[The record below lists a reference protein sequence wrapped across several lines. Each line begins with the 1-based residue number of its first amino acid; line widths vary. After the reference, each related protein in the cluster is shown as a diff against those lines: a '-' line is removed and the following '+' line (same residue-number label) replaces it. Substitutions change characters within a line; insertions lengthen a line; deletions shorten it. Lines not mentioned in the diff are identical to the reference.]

1 MQIANK
7 QHILLSIIAL
17 STTLFLA
24 PLSTSAQV
32 VTIPDANLRAV
43 INEALDKPENARITR
58 EGMQTLTILHADN
71 RGITDLTGLE
81 TATNLRDLT
90 LRDNLISDLTP
101 LASRTRLQQLT
112 LSNNVIVD
120 LSPLASLINLRKIE
134 IGGNFISDLSP
145 LASLINLREI
155 GIGGNPISDLSPLA
169 GLIRL
174 EEIWM
179 SEIPLA
185 DLTPLSGLINLRAFS
200 GWDTPIVNL
209 EAIAELPKLYDI
221 NVCNAGISDISPLAK
236 AKGLTGLYLA
246 ESQIT
251 DLSPIAG
258 LTNLKFISFRGN
270 QISDISPLKNLTN
283 LTWVDLSENEISD
296 VSPLAENQ
304 GLTWIDLSNNLIT
317 DPTPLTNLD
326 NLNWIGLT
334 RNTISDETVFDKFTD
349 RTAITHSNFV
359 NTRFPEAGPKI
370 EGPWLWVIVPGT
382 LLHKNTDLIA
392 KATGGAATEIKIAT
406 FGATEG
412 KTVGDSEWEAHTLA
426 PTGGDN
432 LNEMTDA
439 LGWGF
444 GSEIYGHVVYGSV
457 TLNSPQKQETTML
470 VGSDDAVKVWLNG
483 ERVHYNPVTRG
494 AGDFQDAFPVTLK
507 AGVNVLL
514 VAVDNHGH
522 GTFSGFFGFAND
534 ANYTVNP
541 INKKFV
547 ITVPKWDVN
556 RDGEVNIL
564 DLILVAQDIGK
575 TSGTNLRT
583 DVNDDGT
590 RNIQDLILVAS
601 HLGELSGAA
610 AAPLLNQILTQ
621 NRISPTVLQA
631 WIAQAQ
637 VENDGSY
644 AFQKG
649 IANLQKLL
657 TALAPEETALLPN
670 YPNPF
675 NPETWI
681 PYQLA
686 EPAEVTLRIY
696 AINGELVRT
705 LALGHQPAGLY
716 QTRTRAAYWDGKNA
730 LGEPVASGVYFYTLS
745 TESTRDSVTAG
756 DFNATRKM
764 LIMK

>member
-7 QHILLSIIAL
+7 QHIFLSIIAL
-17 STTLFLA
+17 STTLFLM

-32 VTIPDANLRAV
+32 VNIPDANLRAA
-43 INEALDKPENARITR
+43 INEALDKPENARITQ
-58 EGMQTLTILHADN
+58 EEMQTLTTLGARN

-81 TATNLRDLT
+81 TATNLLS
-90 LRDNLISDLTP
+90 LELSDNLIPDLTP
-101 LASRTRLQQLT
+101 LASLTRLKYLF
-112 LSNNVIVD
+112 LYDNVIVD
-120 LSPLASLINLRKIE
+120 PSPLASLINLIE
-134 IGGNFISDLSP
+134 LGIGGNFISDLSP
-145 LASLINLREI
+145 LASLINLRRI
-155 GIGGNPISDLSPLA
+155 GIGGNPLSDLSPLA
-169 GLIRL
+169 GLINL
-174 EEIWM
+174 ESIWM
-179 SEIPLA
+179 SDLPLA
-185 DLTPLSGLINLRAFS
+185 DLAPLSGLINLRAFS
-200 GWDTPIVNL
+200 GWDTPVVNL
-209 EAIAELPKLYDI
+209 EGIAELPKLHYI
-221 NVCNAGISDISPLAK
+221 NLCNAGISDISPLAK
-236 AKGLTGLYLA
+236 AKGLTELYLA

-258 LTNLKFISFRGN
+258 LTNLQFINFEGN
-270 QISDISPLKNLTN
+270 HISDISPLKNLTN

-296 VSPLAENQ
+296 VSPLADNQ
-304 GLTWIDLSNNLIT
+304 GLTWIDLSNNFIT

-326 NLNWIGLT
+326 NLNWLGLM
-334 RNTISDETVFDKFTD
+334 RNTILDETVFDKFTG

-370 EGPWLWVIVPGT
+370 EGPWLWVILPGT
-382 LLHKNTDLIA
+382 LLHKNTDHIA
-392 KATGGAATEIKIAT
+392 QATGGAATETKIAT

-432 LNEMTDA
+432 LNQMTDA

-444 GSEIYGHVVYGSV
+444 GSEIYGHVVYGVV

-483 ERVHYNPVTRG
+483 ELVHYNPVTRG

-514 VAVDNHGH
+514 VAVDNHGQ

-534 ANYTVNP
+534 TDYTVNP
-541 INKKFV
+541 TNKKLV

-583 DVNDDGT
+583 DVNGDGT
-590 RNIQDLILVAS
+590 RTIQDLVLVAS

-610 AAPLLNQILTQ
+610 APPLLSQVLTQ
-621 NRISPTVLQA
+621 NRISPTLLQA

-637 VENDGSY
+637 AENDGTY

-649 IANLQKLL
+649 IANLQTLL
-657 TALAPEETALLPN
+657 TALSPEETALLPN

-705 LALGHQPAGLY
+705 LALGHQSAGIY
-716 QTRTRAAYWDGKNA
+716 QTRNRAAYWDGKNDI
-730 LGEPVASGVYFYTLS
+730 GEPVASGVYLYTL
-745 TESTRDSVTAG
+745 TAG
-756 DFNATRKM
+756 EFNATRKM
-764 LIMK
+764 LIIK

>member
-7 QHILLSIIAL
+7 QHIFLSIIAL
-17 STTLFLA
+17 STALFLA

-32 VTIPDANLRAV
+32 VSIPDANLRAA
-43 INEALDKPENARITR
+43 INEMLGKPENARITHA
-58 EGMQTLTILHADN
+58 EMLTLTELFADN

-81 TATNLRDLT
+81 TATNLQDLA
-90 LRDNLISDLTP
+90 LRNNLISDLTP
-101 LASRTRLQQLT
+101 LASLTRLQQLV
-112 LSNNVIVD
+112 LKSNV
-120 LSPLASLINLRKIE
+120 
-134 IGGNFISDLSP
+134 ISDLSP
-145 LASLINLREI
+145 LASLSALREI
-155 GIGGNPISDLSPLA
+155 TISGNFISDLSPLA

-174 EEIWM
+174 EEIGM
-179 SEIPLA
+179 SENPVA
-185 DLTPLSGLINLRAFS
+185 DLAPLSGLINLRAFS
-200 GWDTPIVNL
+200 GWDTPVVNL
-209 EAIAELPKLYDI
+209 EGIAELPKLRDI
-221 NVCNAGISDISPLAK
+221 NVCNAGISDLSPLAK

-246 ESQIT
+246 ASQIT

-258 LTNLKFISFRGN
+258 LTKLKFISFQAN

-283 LTWVDLSENEISD
+283 LTWVDLSENDISD

-304 GLTWIDLSNNLIT
+304 GLTWIDLSDNFIT
-317 DPTPLTNLD
+317 DPSPLTNLD

-334 RNTISDETVFDKFTD
+334 GNTILDETVFDRFAG

-359 NTRFPEAGPKI
+359 NTIFPEAGPKI

-382 LLHKNTDLIA
+382 LLHKDTDLIA

-412 KTVGDSEWEAHTLA
+412 KAVGDSEWEAHTLA

-432 LNEMTDA
+432 INEMTDA

-444 GSEIYGHVVYGSV
+444 GREIYDHVVYGSV
-457 TLNSPQKQETTML
+457 TLNSPQRQETTML
-470 VGSDDAVKVWLNG
+470 VGSNDSVKVWLNG
-483 ERVHYNPVTRG
+483 EMVHYNPVKRG

-507 AGVNVLL
+507 TGVNVLL

-522 GTFSGFFGFAND
+522 GAFSGFFGFAKD
-534 ANYTVNP
+534 TNYTVNP

-575 TSGTNLRT
+575 TSGTHLRT
-583 DVNDDGT
+583 DINGDGT
-590 RNIQDLILVAS
+590 RNIQDIVLVAS
-601 HLGELSGAA
+601 HLGELSGPA
-610 AAPLLNQILTQ
+610 AAPLLSQILTQ
-621 NRISPTVLQA
+621 NRVSPTVLQA

-637 VENDGSY
+637 TENDGSY
-644 AFQKG
+644 VFQKG
-649 IANLQKLL
+649 IANLQRLL
-657 TALAPEETALLPN
+657 TALAPEETELLPN

-686 EPAEVTLRIY
+686 GPAEVTLCIY

-705 LALGHQPAGLY
+705 LALGHQAAGIY

-730 LGEPVASGVYFYTLS
+730 FGEPVASGIYFYTL
-745 TESTRDSVTAG
+745 TAG

>member
-7 QHILLSIIAL
+7 QHIFVLNIIAL
-17 STTLFLA
+17 STTLFLG
-24 PLSTSAQV
+24 PLSTSAQT
-32 VTIPDANLRAV
+32 VTIPDENLRAA
-43 INEALDKPENARITR
+43 INETLGKPENAHITR
-58 EGMQTLTILHADN
+58 EEMQTLTELHAEN

-81 TATNLRDLT
+81 TATNLLSLG
-90 LRDNLISDLTP
+90 LRNNLISDLTP
-101 LASRTRLQQLT
+101 LASLARLQQLD
-112 LSNNVIVD
+112 LNGNVI
-120 LSPLASLINLRKIE
+120 
-134 IGGNFISDLSP
+134 FDLSP

-155 GIGGNPISDLSPLA
+155 WISANFISDLSPLA

-174 EEIWM
+174 EEIGM
-179 SEIPLA
+179 SENPVA
-185 DLTPLSGLINLRAFS
+185 DLAPLSGLINLRAFS
-200 GWDTPIVNL
+200 GWDTPVVNL
-209 EAIAELPKLYDI
+209 EGIAELPKLQDI
-221 NVCNAGISDISPLAK
+221 NVCNAGISDLSPLAK

-246 ESQIT
+246 ASQIT

-258 LTNLKFISFRGN
+258 LTNLKFLSFQAN

-283 LTWVDLSENEISD
+283 LTWVDLSENDISD

-304 GLTWIDLSNNLIT
+304 GLTWIDLSDNFIT
-317 DPTPLTNLD
+317 DPSPLTNLD
-326 NLNWIGLT
+326 NLNWLGLT
-334 RNTISDETVFDKFTD
+334 GNAILDGTVFDRFAG

-359 NTRFPEAGPKI
+359 NTIFPEAGSKI

-382 LLHKNTDLIA
+382 LLHKDTDLIA
-392 KATGGAATEIKIAT
+392 KATGGAATEIKIST

-412 KTVGDSEWEAHTLA
+412 KAVGDSKWEAHTLA

-432 LNEMTDA
+432 INEMTDA

-444 GSEIYGHVVYGSV
+444 GREIYDHVVYGSV
-457 TLNSPQKQETTML
+457 TLNSPQRQETTML
-470 VGSDDAVKVWLNG
+470 VGSNDAVKVWLNG
-483 ERVHYNPVTRG
+483 EMVHYNPITRG
-494 AGDFQDAFPVTLK
+494 AGDFQDAFPLTLK
-507 AGVNVLL
+507 IGVNVLL

-522 GTFSGFFGFAND
+522 GAFSGFFGFAKD
-534 ANYTVNP
+534 TNYTVNP

-583 DVNDDGT
+583 DVNGDGT
-590 RNIQDLILVAS
+590 RDIQDLVLVAS
-601 HLGELSGAA
+601 HLGELSGS
-610 AAPLLNQILTQ
+610 AAPPLLSQILTQ
-621 NRISPTVLQA
+621 NRISPTVLQV

-649 IANLQKLL
+649 IANLQELL

-681 PYQLA
+681 PYQLV
-686 EPAEVTLRIY
+686 EPADVTLTIH
-696 AINGELVRT
+696 AVNGVLVRR
-705 LALGHQPAGLY
+705 LALGYQAAGIY
-716 QTRTRAAYWDGKNA
+716 QTRNRAAYWDGKNA
-730 LGEPVASGVYFYTLS
+730 LGEPVASGVYFYTL
-745 TESTRDSVTAG
+745 TAG

>member
-1 MQIANK
+1 MQIGNK
-7 QHILLSIIAL
+7 QHISLSIIAL
-17 STTLFLA
+17 STVLFLA
-24 PLSTSAQV
+24 PLSTPAQ
-32 VTIPDANLRAV
+32 TLNIPDENLRAA
-43 INEALDKPENARITR
+43 INEALDKPENAHITR
-58 EGMQTLTILHADN
+58 EEMQTLTALGADN

-81 TATNLRDLT
+81 TATNLLSLG
-90 LRDNLISDLTP
+90 LRNNLISDLTP
-101 LASRTRLQQLT
+101 LASLTRLQQLN
-112 LSNNVIVD
+112 LNSNVIVD
-120 LSPLASLINLRKIE
+120 LSPLASLINLREMWISV
-134 IGGNFISDLSP
+134 NF
-145 LASLINLREI
+145 
-155 GIGGNPISDLSPLA
+155 ISDLSPLA
-169 GLIRL
+169 GLIKL
-174 EEIWM
+174 EEIGM
-179 SEIPLA
+179 SENPLA
-185 DLTPLSGLINLRAFS
+185 DLAPLSGLINLRAIS
-200 GWDTPIVNL
+200 GWDTPVVNL
-209 EAIAELPKLYDI
+209 EGIAELPKLRDI
-221 NVCNAGISDISPLAK
+221 NMCNAGISDISPLAK

-246 ESQIT
+246 ASQIT

-258 LTNLKFISFRGN
+258 LTNLKFISFEEN
-270 QISDISPLKNLTN
+270 HISDISPLKNLTN
-283 LTWVDLSENEISD
+283 LTWVDLSENDISD

-304 GLTWIDLSNNLIT
+304 GLTWIDLSDNLIT

-326 NLNWIGLT
+326 NLNWLGLT
-334 RNTISDETVFDKFTD
+334 GNTILDETVFDKFTG

-382 LLHKNTDLIA
+382 LLHKDTDHIA
-392 KATGGAATEIKIAT
+392 EATDGAATEIKIST

-412 KTVGDSEWEAHTLA
+412 KAVGDSEWEAHTLA

-432 LNEMTDA
+432 LNQMTDA

-444 GSEIYGHVVYGSV
+444 GSEIYNHVVYGAV

-514 VAVDNHGH
+514 VAVDNHGQE
-522 GTFSGFFGFAND
+522 TFSGFFGFAKD
-534 ANYTVNP
+534 TNYTLNP
-541 INKKFV
+541 INKKFA

-575 TSGTNLRT
+575 TSGTNPRT
-583 DVNDDGT
+583 DVNDDRT
-590 RNIQDLILVAS
+590 HNIQDLVLVAS
-601 HLGELSGAA
+601 HLGELSGP
-610 AAPLLNQILTQ
+610 AAPLLSQILTQ

-637 VENDGSY
+637 AENDGSY

-657 TALAPEETALLPN
+657 TTLAPEETALLPN

-696 AINGELVRT
+696 AINGKLVRT
-705 LALGHQPAGLY
+705 LALGHQPAGIY

>member
-7 QHILLSIIAL
+7 QHIFLSIIAL
-17 STTLFLA
+17 STALFLA
-24 PLSTSAQV
+24 PLTASAQV
-32 VTIPDANLRAV
+32 VSIPDANLRAA
-43 INEALDKPENARITR
+43 INEALGKPENARITH
-58 EGMQTLTILHADN
+58 EEMLTLTELFADN

-81 TATNLRDLT
+81 TATNLRDLA

-101 LASRTRLQQLT
+101 LESLTRLRQLA
-112 LSNNVIVD
+112 LSNNVIFD
-120 LSPLASLINLRKIE
+120 LSPLASL
-134 IGGNFISDLSP
+134 SD
-145 LASLINLREI
+145 LREI
-155 GIGGNPISDLSPLA
+155 GISGNLVSDLSPLA

-174 EEIWM
+174 EVIGM
-179 SEIPLA
+179 SDNPLA
-185 DLTPLSGLINLRAFS
+185 DLTPLSGLISLRVFS
-200 GWDTPIVNL
+200 GWGTPVVNL
-209 EAIAELPKLYDI
+209 EGIAELPKLREI
-221 NVCNAGISDISPLAK
+221 NVCGAEISDLSPLAE
-236 AKGLTGLYLA
+236 AKGLTELYIVG
-246 ESQIT
+246 SQVT

-258 LTNLKFISFRGN
+258 LTSLKRISFHSN
-270 QISDISPLKNLTN
+270 EISDISPLENLTN
-283 LTWVDLSENEISD
+283 LTWADLSENAISD
-296 VSPLAENQ
+296 VAPLAEIQ
-304 GLTWIDLSNNLIT
+304 ALTWIDLSDNHIT
-317 DPTPLTNLD
+317 DPSPLANLD

-334 RNTISDETVFDKFTD
+334 GNTILDETVFDRFAG

-359 NTRFPEAGPKI
+359 NTTFPEAGPKI

-382 LLHKNTDLIA
+382 LINKDTDLIA
-392 KATGGAATEIKIAT
+392 KATGGAATEIKIST

-412 KTVGDSEWEAHTLA
+412 KAVGDSEWEAHTLA

-432 LNEMTDA
+432 INEMTDA

-444 GSEIYGHVVYGSV
+444 GSDIYDHVVYGSV

-470 VGSDDAVKVWLNG
+470 VGSNDSVKVWLNG
-483 ERVHYNPVTRG
+483 EMVHYNPVKRD
-494 AGDFQDAFPVTLK
+494 AGDFQDAFPITLK
-507 AGVNVLL
+507 TGVNVLL
-514 VAVDNHGH
+514 VAVDNWGH
-522 GTFSGFFGFAND
+522 GAFSGFFGFANGT
-534 ANYTVNP
+534 NYTVNP
-541 INKKFV
+541 INRKFV

-564 DLILVAQDIGK
+564 DLILVGQDIGK
-575 TSGTNLRT
+575 TRGTNLRT
-583 DVNDDGT
+583 DVNGDGT
-590 RNIQDLILVAS
+590 RNIQDLVLVAS
-601 HLGELSGAA
+601 HLGELSGPA
-610 AAPLLNQILTQ
+610 AAPLLSQVLTQ
-621 NRISPTVLQA
+621 NRISPTVLQT

-637 VENDGSY
+637 IENNGSY

-686 EPAEVTLRIY
+686 EPVEVTLRIY
-696 AINGELVRT
+696 TINGELVRT
-705 LALGHQPAGLY
+705 LALGHQPAGIY

-730 LGEPVASGVYFYTLS
+730 FGEPVASGVYFYTL
-745 TESTRDSVTAG
+745 TAG

>member
-1 MQIANK
+1 MQIAKK
-7 QHILLSIIAL
+7 QHIFLSIITFCA
-17 STTLFLA
+17 SLFLA
-24 PLSTSAQV
+24 LLSTSAQT
-32 VTIPDANLRAV
+32 VTIPDENLRAA
-43 INEALDKPENARITR
+43 INEALDKPGNARITR
-58 EGMQTLTILHADN
+58 EEMQTLTALHADN
-71 RGITDLTGLE
+71 RGITDLTGLK
-81 TATNLRDLT
+81 TATNLRGLA

-101 LASRTRLQQLT
+101 LASLTRLQQLA
-112 LSNNVIVD
+112 LGGNVISD
-120 LSPLASLINLRKIE
+120 LTPLASL
-134 IGGNFISDLSP
+134 S
-145 LASLINLREI
+145 ALREI
-155 GIGGNPISDLSPLA
+155 GISGNFISDLSPLA

-174 EEIWM
+174 EELWI
-179 SEIPLA
+179 SEIPVA
-185 DLTPLSGLINLRAFS
+185 DLAPLSGLINLRAIA
-200 GWDTPIVNL
+200 GWDTPVVNL
-209 EAIAELPKLYDI
+209 EGIAELPKLQDI
-221 NVCNAGISDISPLAK
+221 NICNAGISDISPLAK
-236 AKGLTGLYLA
+236 AKGLTGLYIA
-246 ESQIT
+246 DSQVT

-258 LTNLKFISFRGN
+258 LTNLKFISFRN
-270 QISDISPLKNLTN
+270 NVISDISPLKNLTN
-283 LTWVDLSENEISD
+283 LTWLNLSGNEISD

-304 GLTWIDLSNNLIT
+304 GLTWIDLSNNFIT

-326 NLNWIGLT
+326 NLNWIGL
-334 RNTISDETVFDKFTD
+334 NGNIIPDETVFDKFTD
-349 RTAITHSNFV
+349 RTAVTHSNFV
-359 NTRFPEAGPKI
+359 NTIFPEAGPKI

-392 KATGGAATEIKIAT
+392 KATRGAATEIKIST

-412 KTVGDSEWEAHTLA
+412 KAVGDSKWEAHTLA

-432 LNEMTDA
+432 INEMTDA

-444 GSEIYGHVVYGSV
+444 GEEVYDHVVYGSV
-457 TLNSPQKQETTML
+457 TLNSTKKQETTML

-483 ERVHYNPVTRG
+483 EMVHHNPVKRG

-522 GTFSGFFGFAND
+522 GGFSGFFGFAKD
-534 ANYTVNP
+534 TNYTVNP

-547 ITVPKWDVN
+547 IPVPKWDIN

-575 TSGTNLRT
+575 TRGTHLRT
-583 DVNDDGT
+583 DVNGDGK
-590 RNIQDLILVAS
+590 RNIRDLVLVAS
-601 HLGELSGAA
+601 HLGELSGP
-610 AAPLLNQILTQ
+610 AAPPLLLTQ
-621 NRISPTVLQA
+621 NRISSTVLQA

-637 VENDGSY
+637 AENDGSY

-649 IANLQKLL
+649 IVNLQKLL

-696 AINGELVRT
+696 AIKGELVRT
-705 LALGHQPAGLY
+705 LALGHQPAGIY
-716 QTRTRAAYWDGKNA
+716 QTRTRAVYWDGKNA

>member
-7 QHILLSIIAL
+7 QHIFLSIIAL
-17 STTLFLA
+17 STALFLA
-24 PLSTSAQV
+24 PLTASAQV
-32 VTIPDANLRAV
+32 VSIPDANLRAA
-43 INEALDKPENARITR
+43 INEALGKPENARITH
-58 EGMQTLTILHADN
+58 EDMLTLTELFADN

-81 TATNLRDLT
+81 TATNLRDLA

-101 LASRTRLQQLT
+101 LESLTRLRQLA
-112 LSNNVIVD
+112 LSNNVIFD
-120 LSPLASLINLRKIE
+120 LSPLASL
-134 IGGNFISDLSP
+134 SD
-145 LASLINLREI
+145 LREI
-155 GIGGNPISDLSPLA
+155 GISGNLVSDLSPLA

-174 EEIWM
+174 EVIGM
-179 SEIPLA
+179 SDNPLA
-185 DLTPLSGLINLRAFS
+185 DLTPLSGLISLRVFS
-200 GWDTPIVNL
+200 GWGTPVVNL
-209 EAIAELPKLYDI
+209 EGIAELPKLREI
-221 NVCNAGISDISPLAK
+221 NVCGAEISDLSPLAE
-236 AKGLTGLYLA
+236 AKGLTELYIVG
-246 ESQIT
+246 SQVT

-258 LTNLKFISFRGN
+258 LTSLKRISFHSN
-270 QISDISPLKNLTN
+270 EISDISPLENLTN
-283 LTWVDLSENEISD
+283 LTWADLSENAISD
-296 VSPLAENQ
+296 VAPLTEIQA
-304 GLTWIDLSNNLIT
+304 LTWIDLSDNHIT
-317 DPTPLTNLD
+317 DPSPLANLD

-334 RNTISDETVFDKFTD
+334 GNTILDETVFDRFAG

-359 NTRFPEAGPKI
+359 NTTFPEAGPKI

-382 LLHKNTDLIA
+382 LIDKDTDLIA
-392 KATGGAATEIKIAT
+392 EAAGGAATEIKIST

-412 KTVGDSEWEAHTLA
+412 KAVGDSEWEAHTLA

-432 LNEMTDA
+432 INEMTDA

-444 GSEIYGHVVYGSV
+444 GREIYDHVVYGSV

-470 VGSDDAVKVWLNG
+470 VGSNDSVKVWLNG
-483 ERVHYNPVTRG
+483 EMVHYNPVERD
-494 AGDFQDAFPVTLK
+494 AGDFQDAFPVTFK
-507 AGVNVLL
+507 TGVNVLL
-514 VAVDNHGH
+514 VAVDNRGH
-522 GTFSGFFGFAND
+522 GAFSGFFGFAKGT
-534 ANYTVNP
+534 NYTVNP

-564 DLILVAQDIGK
+564 DLILVGQDIGK
-575 TSGTNLRT
+575 TGGTNLRT
-583 DVNDDGT
+583 DVNGDGT
-590 RNIQDLILVAS
+590 RDIQDLVLVAS
-601 HLGELSGAA
+601 HFGELSGPA
-610 AAPLLNQILTQ
+610 AAPLLSQILTQ

-637 VENDGSY
+637 AENDGSY

-686 EPAEVTLRIY
+686 EPADVTLIIH
-696 AINGELVRT
+696 AVNGVLVRR
-705 LALGHQPAGLY
+705 LALGYQAAGIY
-716 QTRTRAAYWDGKNA
+716 QTRNRAAYWDGKNEI
-730 LGEPVASGVYFYTLS
+730 GEPVASGVYFYTL
-745 TESTRDSVTAG
+745 TAG

>member
-1 MQIANK
+1 MPIANK
-7 QHILLSIIAL
+7 QHIFFLSIIAL
-17 STTLFLA
+17 STILFLA
-24 PLSTSAQV
+24 PLSTFAQV
-32 VTIPDANLRAV
+32 VTIPDANLRAA
-43 INEALDKPENARITR
+43 INEALDKSENARITH
-58 EGMQTLTILHADN
+58 EEMLTLTALDAHN

-81 TATNLRDLT
+81 TATNLLSLG
-90 LRDNLISDLTP
+90 LRNNLISDLTP
-101 LASRTRLQQLT
+101 LASLTRLQQLD
-112 LSNNVIVD
+112 LNSNVI
-120 LSPLASLINLRKIE
+120 L
-134 IGGNFISDLSP
+134 DLSP
-145 LASLINLREI
+145 LASLINLREMWI
-155 GIGGNPISDLSPLA
+155 SVNFISDLSPIA
-169 GLIRL
+169 GLIKL
-174 EEIWM
+174 EEIGM

-185 DLTPLSGLINLRAFS
+185 DLAPLSGLVNLRAIS
-200 GWDTPIVNL
+200 GWDTPVVNL
-209 EAIAELPKLYDI
+209 EGIAELPKLQDI
-221 NVCNAGISDISPLAK
+221 NMCNAGISDLSPLAK

-251 DLSPIAG
+251 DLSPIAR
-258 LTNLKFISFRGN
+258 LTNLKFLNFQGN

-283 LTWVDLSENEISD
+283 LTWLNLSGNEISD
-296 VSPLAENQ
+296 VSPIAENQ
-304 GLTWIDLSNNLIT
+304 GLTWIDLSNNFIT

-326 NLNWIGLT
+326 NLNWLGLT
-334 RNTISDETVFDKFTD
+334 GNTISDGTAFDKFTD

-382 LLHKNTDLIA
+382 LLHKNTDHIA
-392 KATGGAATEIKIAT
+392 QATGGAATETKIAT
-406 FGATEG
+406 FGATDG
-412 KTVGDSEWEAHTLA
+412 KIVGDSEWEAHTLA

-457 TLNSPQKQETTML
+457 TLNSPQEQETTML

-483 ERVHYNPVTRG
+483 EMVHYNPVTRG

-522 GTFSGFFGFAND
+522 GTFSGFFGFARD
-534 ANYTVNP
+534 INYTVNP
-541 INKKFV
+541 INKKFA

-556 RDGEVNIL
+556 RDGEVDIL

-575 TSGTNLRT
+575 TSGTHLRT
-583 DVNDDGT
+583 DVNGDGT
-590 RNIQDLILVAS
+590 RNIQDLVLVAS
-601 HLGELSGAA
+601 HLGELSGP
-610 AAPLLNQILTQ
+610 AAPPLLSQTLTQ

-657 TALAPEETALLPN
+657 TALAPKETALLPN

-705 LALGHQPAGLY
+705 LALGHQPAGIY

-730 LGEPVASGVYFYTLS
+730 LGEPVASGIYFYTL
-745 TESTRDSVTAG
+745 TASE
-756 DFNATRKM
+756 FTSTRKM

>member
-7 QHILLSIIAL
+7 QHIFLSIIAL
-17 STTLFLA
+17 STTFFLA

-32 VTIPDANLRAV
+32 VSIPDANLRAV
-43 INEALDKPENARITR
+43 INETLDKPENARITR
-58 EGMQTLTILHADN
+58 EEMQTLTELHADN

-81 TATNLRDLT
+81 TATNLRDLA

-101 LASRTRLQQLT
+101 LASLTRLRQLF
-112 LSNNVIVD
+112 LGNNVI
-120 LSPLASLINLRKIE
+120 
-134 IGGNFISDLSP
+134 FDLSP

-155 GIGGNPISDLSPLA
+155 GISANFISDLSPLA

-174 EEIWM
+174 EEIGM
-179 SEIPLA
+179 SENPLA
-185 DLTPLSGLINLRAFS
+185 DLAPLSGLINLRAFS
-200 GWDTPIVNL
+200 GWDTPVVNL
-209 EAIAELPKLYDI
+209 EGIAELPKLRDI
-221 NVCNAGISDISPLAK
+221 NVCNAGISDLSPLAK
-236 AKGLTGLYLA
+236 AKGLTGLYIVD
-246 ESQIT
+246 SQVT

-258 LTNLKFISFRGN
+258 LTNLKFISFHN
-270 QISDISPLKNLTN
+270 NVISDISPLENLTN
-283 LTWVDLSENEISD
+283 LTWLDLSENDISG
-296 VSPLAENQ
+296 VSPLAEIQ
-304 GLTWIDLSNNLIT
+304 ALTWINLSDNFIT
-317 DPTPLTNLD
+317 DPSPLTNLD

-334 RNTISDETVFDKFTD
+334 GNTISDETVFDRFAG

-359 NTRFPEAGPKI
+359 NTIFPEAGPKI

-382 LLHKNTDLIA
+382 LLHKDTDLIA
-392 KATGGAATEIKIAT
+392 KATGGAATEIKIST

-412 KTVGDSEWEAHTLA
+412 KAVGDSEWEAHTLA

-432 LNEMTDA
+432 INEMTDA

-444 GSEIYGHVVYGSV
+444 GSEIYDHVVYGSV

-483 ERVHYNPVTRG
+483 EMVHYNPIKRG

-507 AGVNVLL
+507 TGVNVLL

-522 GTFSGFFGFAND
+522 EAFSGFFGFAKD
-534 ANYTVNP
+534 TNYTVNP

-556 RDGEVNIL
+556 RDGAVDIL

-583 DVNDDGT
+583 DVNGDGT
-590 RNIQDLILVAS
+590 RNIQDLVLVAS
-601 HLGELSGAA
+601 HFGELSGSA
-610 AAPLLNQILTQ
+610 AAPLLSQILTQ

-637 VENDGSY
+637 AENNGSY

-657 TALAPEETALLPN
+657 TALVPEETALLPN

-681 PYQLA
+681 PYQLV
-686 EPAEVTLRIY
+686 EPAGVTLRIY
-696 AINGELVRT
+696 AINGELIRT
-705 LALGHQPAGLY
+705 LALGHQPAGIY

-730 LGEPVASGVYFYTLS
+730 FGEPVASGVYFYTL
-745 TESTRDSVTAG
+745 TASE
-756 DFNATRKM
+756 FTSTRKM

>member
-7 QHILLSIIAL
+7 QHIFLSIIAFCASL
-17 STTLFLA
+17 LLA
-24 PLSTSAQV
+24 PLSTSAQIV
-32 VTIPDANLRAV
+32 NIPDANLRVA
-43 INEALDKPENARITR
+43 INEMRGKPENARITR
-58 EGMQTLTILHADN
+58 EEMQTLTELEADN

-81 TATNLRDLT
+81 TATNLRGLA

-101 LASRTRLQQLT
+101 LANLTRLQQLA
-112 LSNNVIVD
+112 LGGNVISD
-120 LSPLASLINLRKIE
+120 LSPLANLSVLRE
-134 IGGNFISDLSP
+134 IGISGNFISDLSP
-145 LASLINLREI
+145 LA
-155 GIGGNPISDLSPLA
+155 
-169 GLIRL
+169 GLIKL
-174 EEIWM
+174 EELWI
-179 SEIPLA
+179 SEIPVA
-185 DLTPLSGLINLRAFS
+185 DLAPLSGLINLRAIA
-200 GWDTPIVNL
+200 GWDTPVVNL
-209 EAIAELPKLYDI
+209 EGIAELPKLRDI
-221 NVCNAGISDISPLAK
+221 NICNAGISDLSPLAK
-236 AKGLTGLYLA
+236 AKGLTGLYIA
-246 ESQIT
+246 DSQVT

-258 LTNLKFISFRGN
+258 LTNLKFISFRN
-270 QISDISPLKNLTN
+270 NVISDISSLKNLTN
-283 LTWVDLSENEISD
+283 LTWLDLSENDISD

-326 NLNWIGLT
+326 NLNWIGL
-334 RNTISDETVFDKFTD
+334 NGNIIPDETVFDRFTD
-349 RTAITHSNFV
+349 RTAVTHSNFV
-359 NTRFPEAGPKI
+359 NTIFPEAGPKI

-392 KATGGAATEIKIAT
+392 QATRGAATEIKIST

-412 KTVGDSEWEAHTLA
+412 KAVGDSKWEAHTLA

-432 LNEMTDA
+432 INEMTDA

-444 GSEIYGHVVYGSV
+444 GEEVYGHVVYGSV
-457 TLNSPQKQETTML
+457 TLNSSKKQETTML

-483 ERVHYNPVTRG
+483 KLVHYNPITRG

-522 GTFSGFFGFAND
+522 GGFSGFFGFAKD
-534 ANYTVNP
+534 TNYTVNS

-556 RDGEVNIL
+556 RDGEVDIL

-575 TSGTNLRT
+575 TRGTNPRT
-583 DVNDDGT
+583 DVNGDGK

-601 HLGELSGAA
+601 HLGELSGS
-610 AAPLLNQILTQ
+610 AAPLLLTQ

-637 VENDGSY
+637 AENDGSY

-686 EPAEVTLRIY
+686 ESADVTLTIH
-696 AINGELVRT
+696 AVNGVLVRR
-705 LALGHQPAGLY
+705 LALGYQAAGIY

-730 LGEPVASGVYFYTLS
+730 FGEPVASGVYFYTL
-745 TESTRDSVTAG
+745 TAG

>member
-1 MQIANK
+1 MPIANK
-7 QHILLSIIAL
+7 QHIFFLSIIAL
-17 STTLFLA
+17 STILFLA
-24 PLSTSAQV
+24 PLSTFAQV
-32 VTIPDANLRAV
+32 VTIPDANLRAA
-43 INEALDKPENARITR
+43 INEALDKSENARITH
-58 EGMQTLTILHADN
+58 EEMLTLTALDAHN

-81 TATNLRDLT
+81 TATNLLSLG
-90 LRDNLISDLTP
+90 LRNNLISDLTP
-101 LASRTRLQQLT
+101 LASLTRLQQLD
-112 LSNNVIVD
+112 LNSNVI
-120 LSPLASLINLRKIE
+120 L
-134 IGGNFISDLSP
+134 DLSP
-145 LASLINLREI
+145 LASLINLREMWI
-155 GIGGNPISDLSPLA
+155 SVNFISDLSPIA
-169 GLIRL
+169 GLIKL
-174 EEIWM
+174 EEIGM

-185 DLTPLSGLINLRAFS
+185 DLAPLSGLVNLRAIS
-200 GWDTPIVNL
+200 GWDTPVVNL
-209 EAIAELPKLYDI
+209 EGIAELPKLQDI
-221 NVCNAGISDISPLAK
+221 NMCNAGISDLSPLAK
-236 AKGLTGLYLA
+236 AKGLIGLYLA

-251 DLSPIAG
+251 DLSPIAR
-258 LTNLKFISFRGN
+258 LTNLKFLNFQGN

-283 LTWVDLSENEISD
+283 LTWLNLSGNEISD
-296 VSPLAENQ
+296 VSPIAENQ
-304 GLTWIDLSNNLIT
+304 GLTWIDLSNNFIT

-326 NLNWIGLT
+326 NLNWLGLT
-334 RNTISDETVFDKFTD
+334 GNTISDGTAFDKFTD

-382 LLHKNTDLIA
+382 LLHKNTDHIA
-392 KATGGAATEIKIAT
+392 QATGGAATETKIAT
-406 FGATEG
+406 FGATDG
-412 KTVGDSEWEAHTLA
+412 KIVGDSEWEAHTLA

-457 TLNSPQKQETTML
+457 TLNSPQEQETTML

-483 ERVHYNPVTRG
+483 EMVHYNPVTRG

-522 GTFSGFFGFAND
+522 GTFSGFFGFARD
-534 ANYTVNP
+534 INYTVNP
-541 INKKFV
+541 INKKFA

-556 RDGEVNIL
+556 RDGEVDIL

-575 TSGTNLRT
+575 TSGTHLRT
-583 DVNDDGT
+583 DVNGDGT
-590 RNIQDLILVAS
+590 RNIQDLVLVAS
-601 HLGELSGAA
+601 HLGELSGP
-610 AAPLLNQILTQ
+610 AAPPLLSQTLTQ

-657 TALAPEETALLPN
+657 TALAPKETALLPN

-705 LALGHQPAGLY
+705 LALGHQPAGIY

-730 LGEPVASGVYFYTLS
+730 LGEPVASGIYFYTL
-745 TESTRDSVTAG
+745 TASE
-756 DFNATRKM
+756 FTSTRKM

>member
-7 QHILLSIIAL
+7 QHIFFLSIIAL
-17 STTLFLA
+17 FTTLFLA

-32 VTIPDANLRAV
+32 VTIPDENLRAV
-43 INEALDKPENARITR
+43 INEALDKPENARITH
-58 EGMQTLTILHADN
+58 EEMQTLTALDTYN

-81 TATNLRDLT
+81 TATNLRDLA

-101 LASRTRLQQLT
+101 LAGLTRLQHLA

-120 LSPLASLINLRKIE
+120 LLPLASLINLRHIE

-145 LASLINLREI
+145 LVSLINLREI

-221 NVCNAGISDISPLAK
+221 NVCNAGISDLSPLAK

-283 LTWVDLSENEISD
+283 LTWLDLSENEISD
-296 VSPLAENQ
+296 VSPLAESQ

-326 NLNWIGLT
+326 NLNWLGLA

-382 LLHKNTDLIA
+382 LLHKNTDHIA
-392 KATGGAATEIKIAT
+392 QATGGAATEIKIAT

-457 TLNSPQKQETTML
+457 TLNSPQEQETTML
-470 VGSDDAVKVWLNG
+470 VGSNDAVKVWLNG
-483 ERVHYNPVTRG
+483 ERVHYNPITRG

-507 AGVNVLL
+507 TGVNVLL

-522 GTFSGFFGFAND
+522 GAFSGFFGFAKD
-534 ANYTVNP
+534 TNYAVNP

-547 ITVPKWDVN
+547 ITVPRWDVN

-575 TSGTNLRT
+575 TSGTHLRT
-583 DVNDDGT
+583 DVNADGT
-590 RNIQDLILVAS
+590 RDIQDLVLVAS
-601 HLGELSGAA
+601 HLGELSGP
-610 AAPLLNQILTQ
+610 AAPPLLSQILTQ
-621 NRISPTVLQA
+621 SRISPTVLQT

-637 VENDGSY
+637 AENDGSY

-696 AINGELVRT
+696 ALKGELVRT

-730 LGEPVASGVYFYTLS
+730 LGEPIASGVYFYTL
-745 TESTRDSVTAG
+745 TAG

>member
-1 MQIANK
+1 MQIAKK
-7 QHILLSIIAL
+7 QHIFLSIIAFCTSL
-17 STTLFLA
+17 LLE
-24 PLSTSAQV
+24 PLSTSAQIV
-32 VTIPDANLRAV
+32 NIPDANLRAA
-43 INEALDKPENARITR
+43 INEMRGKPENARITR
-58 EGMQTLTILHADN
+58 EAMQTLTALEADN

-81 TATNLRDLT
+81 TATNLRGLA

-101 LASRTRLQQLT
+101 LANLTRLQQLA
-112 LSNNVIVD
+112 LGGNVISD
-120 LSPLASLINLRKIE
+120 LSPLANLSVLRE
-134 IGGNFISDLSP
+134 IGISGNFISDLSP
-145 LASLINLREI
+145 LA
-155 GIGGNPISDLSPLA
+155 
-169 GLIRL
+169 GLIKL
-174 EEIWM
+174 EELWI
-179 SEIPLA
+179 SEIPVA
-185 DLTPLSGLINLRAFS
+185 DLAPLSGLINLRAIA
-200 GWDTPIVNL
+200 GWDTPVVNL
-209 EAIAELPKLYDI
+209 EGIAELPKLRDI
-221 NVCNAGISDISPLAK
+221 NICNAGISDLSPLAK
-236 AKGLTGLYLA
+236 AKGLTGLYIA
-246 ESQIT
+246 DSQIT

-258 LTNLKFISFRGN
+258 LTNLKFISFRN
-270 QISDISPLKNLTN
+270 NVISDISSLKNLTN
-283 LTWVDLSENEISD
+283 LTWLDLSENEISD

-304 GLTWIDLSNNLIT
+304 GLTWIDLSNNFIT

-326 NLNWIGLT
+326 NLNWIGL
-334 RNTISDETVFDKFTD
+334 NGNIIPDETVFDKFTD
-349 RTAITHSNFV
+349 RTAVTHSNFV
-359 NTRFPEAGPKI
+359 NTIFPEAGPKI

-392 KATGGAATEIKIAT
+392 KATRGAATEIKIAT

-412 KTVGDSEWEAHTLA
+412 KAVGDSEWEAHTLA

-432 LNEMTDA
+432 INEMTDA

-444 GSEIYGHVVYGSV
+444 GEEVYGHIVYGAV

-483 ERVHYNPVTRG
+483 ELVHYNPTTRG

-522 GTFSGFFGFAND
+522 GGFSGFFGFAKD
-534 ANYTVNP
+534 TNYTVNP

-547 ITVPKWDVN
+547 ITVPNWDVN
-556 RDGEVNIL
+556 RDGEVDIL

-575 TSGTNLRT
+575 TSGAHLRT
-583 DVNDDGT
+583 DVNGDGR
-590 RNIQDLILVAS
+590 RNIQDLVLVAS
-601 HLGELSGAA
+601 HLGELSGPA

-621 NRISPTVLQA
+621 NRISSTVLQA

-637 VENDGSY
+637 AENDGSY

-649 IANLQKLL
+649 IVNLQKLL

-686 EPAEVTLRIY
+686 ESADVTLTLH
-696 AINGELVRT
+696 AVNGVLVRR
-705 LALGHQPAGLY
+705 LALGYQPAGIY

-730 LGEPVASGVYFYTLS
+730 LGEPVASGVYFYTL
-745 TESTRDSVTAG
+745 TAG

>member
-1 MQIANK
+1 MQIAKK
-7 QHILLSIIAL
+7 QHIFLTIIAL
-17 STTLFLA
+17 STALLLA
-24 PLSTSAQV
+24 PLTASAQI
-32 VTIPDANLRAV
+32 VTIPDANLRAA
-43 INEALDKPENARITR
+43 INEALDKPENARITH
-58 EGMQTLTILHADN
+58 EEMLTLTGLDADN

-81 TATNLRDLT
+81 TATNLRELA

-101 LASRTRLQQLT
+101 LASLTRLRELH
-112 LSNNVIVD
+112 LSNNVIFD
-120 LSPLASLINLRKIE
+120 LSPLASLTALRYIRIHNNL
-134 IGGNFISDLSP
+134 
-145 LASLINLREI
+145 
-155 GIGGNPISDLSPLA
+155 ISDLSPLA

-174 EEIWM
+174 EVIGM
-179 SEIPLA
+179 SDNPLA
-185 DLTPLSGLINLRAFS
+185 DLAPLSGLISLQNFH
-200 GWDTPIVNL
+200 GWGTPVINL
-209 EAIAELPKLYDI
+209 EGIAELPKFREL
-221 NVCNAGISDISPLAK
+221 NVCGAEISDLSPLAK
-236 AKGLTGLYLA
+236 AKSLTELYIVG
-246 ESQIT
+246 SQVT

-258 LTNLKFISFRGN
+258 LTNLRRINFSNN
-270 QISDISPLKNLTN
+270 QISDISPLENLTH
-283 LTWVDLSENEISD
+283 LTWADLSGNAIAD
-296 VSPLAENQ
+296 VSPLAEIQ
-304 GLTWIDLSNNLIT
+304 GLTWIDLTDNRIT
-317 DPTPLTNLD
+317 DPSPLANSD

-334 RNTISDETVFDKFTD
+334 GNTITDETVFDRFAE
-349 RTAITHSNFV
+349 RTTITHANFV
-359 NTRFPEAGPKI
+359 NSAFPEAGPKI
-370 EGPWLWVIVPGT
+370 EGPWLWAIVPGT
-382 LLHKNTDLIA
+382 LLDKDTDLIA

-412 KTVGDSEWEAHTLA
+412 KAVGDSEWEAHTLA

-432 LNEMTDA
+432 INEMTDA

-444 GSEIYGHVVYGSV
+444 GSDIYDHVVYGTV
-457 TLNSPQKQETTML
+457 TLNAPQKQETTML

-483 ERVHYNPVTRG
+483 ELVHYNPVKRG

-514 VAVDNHGH
+514 VAIDNHGH
-522 GTFSGFFGFAND
+522 GGFSGFFGFAKD
-534 ANYTVNP
+534 TNYTVNP

-564 DLILVAQDIGK
+564 DLILVGQDIGK

-583 DVNDDGT
+583 DVNGDGT
-590 RNIQDLILVAS
+590 RNIQDLVLVAS
-601 HLGELSGAA
+601 HLGELSGP
-610 AAPLLNQILTQ
+610 AAPLLSQILTQ
-621 NRISPTVLQA
+621 NRISPTVLQT

-637 VENDGSY
+637 IENDGSY

-657 TALAPEETALLPN
+657 TLLAPEETALLPN

-696 AINGELVRT
+696 AIKGEAVRT
-705 LALGHQPAGLY
+705 LTLGHQPAGIY
-716 QTRTRAAYWDGKNA
+716 QNRTRAAYWDGKNA
-730 LGEPVASGVYFYTLS
+730 LGEPVASGVYFYTL
-745 TESTRDSVTAG
+745 TAG

-764 LIMK
+764 LIRK

>member
-7 QHILLSIIAL
+7 RHIFLSIIAL
-17 STTLFLA
+17 CTTLFLA

-32 VTIPDANLRAV
+32 VSIPDENLHTV
-43 INEALDKPENARITR
+43 INETLGKPENARITR
-58 EGMQTLTILHADN
+58 EEMQTLTALHADN

-81 TATNLRDLT
+81 TATNLRDLA
-90 LRDNLISDLTP
+90 LRNNLISDLTP
-101 LASRTRLQQLT
+101 LASLTRLRQLF
-112 LSNNVIVD
+112 LGNNVI
-120 LSPLASLINLRKIE
+120 
-134 IGGNFISDLSP
+134 FDLSP

-155 GIGGNPISDLSPLA
+155 GISGNLVSDLSPLA

-174 EEIWM
+174 EEIGM
-179 SEIPLA
+179 SENPLA
-185 DLTPLSGLINLRAFS
+185 DLAPLSGLISLRAFS
-200 GWDTPIVNL
+200 GWDTPVVNL
-209 EAIAELPKLYDI
+209 EGIAELPKLRDI
-221 NVCNAGISDISPLAK
+221 NVCNAGISDLSPLAK

-246 ESQIT
+246 ASQVT

-258 LTNLKFISFRGN
+258 LTNLKFISFQAN
-270 QISDISPLKNLTN
+270 EISDISPLENLTN
-283 LTWVDLSENEISD
+283 LTWVDLSENAISD
-296 VSPLAENQ
+296 VSPLAEIQ
-304 GLTWIDLSNNLIT
+304 RLTWIDLSDNFIT
-317 DPTPLTNLD
+317 DPSPLANLD

-334 RNTISDETVFDKFTD
+334 GNTISDETVFDRFAG

-359 NTRFPEAGPKI
+359 NTTFPEAGPKI
-370 EGPWLWVIVPGT
+370 EGPWLWVIVSGT
-382 LLHKNTDLIA
+382 LLNKDTDLIA

-412 KTVGDSEWEAHTLA
+412 KAVGDSEWEAHTLA

-432 LNEMTDA
+432 INEMTDA

-444 GSEIYGHVVYGSV
+444 GREIYDHVVYGSV
-457 TLNSPQKQETTML
+457 TLNSSKKQETTML

-483 ERVHYNPVTRG
+483 EMVHYNPITRG
-494 AGDFQDAFPVTLK
+494 AGDFQDAFPVTFK
-507 AGVNVLL
+507 TGANVLL
-514 VAVDNHGH
+514 VAIDNHGH
-522 GTFSGFFGFAND
+522 SAFSGFFGFAKD
-534 ANYTVNP
+534 TNYTVNP

-556 RDGEVNIL
+556 RDGEVDIL

-583 DVNDDGT
+583 DVNGDGT
-590 RNIQDLILVAS
+590 RNIQDLVLVAS
-601 HLGELSGAA
+601 HLGKLIGPA
-610 AAPLLNQILTQ
+610 AAPLLSQILTQ

-637 VENDGSY
+637 AENDGSY

-686 EPAEVTLRIY
+686 EPAGVTLRIY

-705 LALGHQPAGLY
+705 LALGHQPAGIY

-730 LGEPVASGVYFYTLS
+730 FGEPVASGVYFYTL
-745 TESTRDSVTAG
+745 TAG

>member
-7 QHILLSIIAL
+7 QHIFLSIIAL

-32 VTIPDANLRAV
+32 VTIPDANLRAA
-43 INEALDKPENARITR
+43 INEALGKPENARITR
-58 EGMQTLTILHADN
+58 EEMQTLTALDADN

-81 TATNLRDLT
+81 TATNLLSLA
-90 LRDNLISDLTP
+90 LRNNLISDLTP
-101 LASRTRLQQLT
+101 LASLTRLRQLD
-112 LSNNVIVD
+112 LNINVI
-120 LSPLASLINLRKIE
+120 
-134 IGGNFISDLSP
+134 FDLSP

-155 GIGGNPISDLSPLA
+155 TISVNFISDLSPLA

-174 EEIWM
+174 EEIGM
-179 SEIPLA
+179 SENPLA
-185 DLTPLSGLINLRAFS
+185 DLAPLSGLINLRAFS
-200 GWDTPIVNL
+200 GWDTPVVNL
-209 EAIAELPKLYDI
+209 EGIAELPKLRDI
-221 NVCNAGISDISPLAK
+221 NVCNARISDLSPLAK
-236 AKGLTGLYLA
+236 AKGLTGLYIVD
-246 ESQIT
+246 SQVT

-258 LTNLKFISFRGN
+258 LTNLKFISFHN
-270 QISDISPLKNLTN
+270 NVISDISPLENLTN
-283 LTWVDLSENEISD
+283 LTWLDLSENDISD
-296 VSPLAENQ
+296 VSPLAEIQ
-304 GLTWIDLSNNLIT
+304 ALTWIDLSDNFIT
-317 DPTPLTNLD
+317 DPSPLTNLD

-334 RNTISDETVFDKFTD
+334 GNTILDETVFDRFAG

-359 NTRFPEAGPKI
+359 NTIFPEADPKI

-382 LLHKNTDLIA
+382 LLHKDTDLIA
-392 KATGGAATEIKIAT
+392 KATGGAATEIKIST

-412 KTVGDSEWEAHTLA
+412 KAVGDSEWEAHTLA

-432 LNEMTDA
+432 INEMTDA

-444 GSEIYGHVVYGSV
+444 GREIYDHVVYGSV
-457 TLNSPQKQETTML
+457 TLNSSKKQETTML

-483 ERVHYNPVTRG
+483 EMVHYNPIKRG

-507 AGVNVLL
+507 TGVNVLL

-522 GTFSGFFGFAND
+522 EAFSGFFGFAKGT
-534 ANYTVNP
+534 NYTVNP

-583 DVNDDGT
+583 DVNGDGT
-590 RNIQDLILVAS
+590 RDIQDLVLVAS
-601 HLGELSGAA
+601 HLGELSGPA
-610 AAPLLNQILTQ
+610 AAPLLSQILTQ

-631 WIAQAQ
+631 WIVQAQA
-637 VENDGSY
+637 ENDGSY

-696 AINGELVRT
+696 AIKGELVRT

-730 LGEPVASGVYFYTLS
+730 LGEPVASGVYFYTL
-745 TESTRDSVTAG
+745 TASE
-756 DFNATRKM
+756 FTSTRKM

>member
-7 QHILLSIIAL
+7 QHIFLSIIAFCA
-17 STTLFLA
+17 SLFLA
-24 PLSTSAQV
+24 PLSTSAQIV
-32 VTIPDANLRAV
+32 NIPDANLRVA
-43 INEALDKPENARITR
+43 INEMRGKPENAPITR
-58 EGMQTLTILHADN
+58 EEMQTLTELEADN

-81 TATNLRDLT
+81 TATNLRGLA

-101 LASRTRLQQLT
+101 LANLTRLQQLA
-112 LSNNVIVD
+112 LGGNVISD
-120 LSPLASLINLRKIE
+120 LSPLANLSALRE
-134 IGGNFISDLSP
+134 IGISGNFISDLSP
-145 LASLINLREI
+145 LA
-155 GIGGNPISDLSPLA
+155 
-169 GLIRL
+169 GLIKL
-174 EEIWM
+174 EELWI
-179 SEIPLA
+179 SEIPVA
-185 DLTPLSGLINLRAFS
+185 DLAPLSGLINLRAIA
-200 GWDTPIVNL
+200 GWDTPVVNL
-209 EAIAELPKLYDI
+209 EGIAELPKLRDI
-221 NVCNAGISDISPLAK
+221 NICNAGISDLSPLAK
-236 AKGLTGLYLA
+236 AKGLTGLYIA
-246 ESQIT
+246 ASQIT

-258 LTNLKFISFRGN
+258 LTNLKFISFQAN
-270 QISDISPLKNLTN
+270 HISDISPLKNLTN
-283 LTWVDLSENEISD
+283 LTWVDLSENDISD
-296 VSPLAENQ
+296 VSPLAKNQ
-304 GLTWIDLSNNLIT
+304 GLTWIDLSDNFIT
-317 DPTPLTNLD
+317 DPSPLTNLD
-326 NLNWIGLT
+326 NLNWLGLT
-334 RNTISDETVFDKFTD
+334 HNTILDETVFDKFTD
-349 RTAITHSNFV
+349 RTAVTHSNFV
-359 NTRFPEAGPKI
+359 NTIFPEAGPKI

-392 KATGGAATEIKIAT
+392 KATRGAATEIKIAT

-412 KTVGDSEWEAHTLA
+412 KAVGDSKWEAHTLA

-444 GSEIYGHVVYGSV
+444 GREIYDHVVYGAV

-483 ERVHYNPVTRG
+483 ERVHHNPVTRG

-522 GTFSGFFGFAND
+522 GGFSGFFGFAKD
-534 ANYTVNP
+534 TNYTVNP
-541 INKKFV
+541 INKKFA

-556 RDGEVNIL
+556 RDGEVDIL

-583 DVNDDGT
+583 DVNGDGR
-590 RNIQDLILVAS
+590 RNIQDLVLVAS
-601 HLGELSGAA
+601 HLGELSGAT
-610 AAPLLNQILTQ
+610 AAPLLNRILTQ

-637 VENDGSY
+637 SENDGSY

-649 IANLQKLL
+649 IVNLQKLL

-686 EPAEVTLRIY
+686 ESADVTLTIH
-696 AINGELVRT
+696 AVNGILVRR
-705 LALGHQPAGLY
+705 LALGYQVAGIY

-730 LGEPVASGVYFYTLS
+730 LGEPVASGVYFYTL
-745 TESTRDSVTAG
+745 TAG

>member
-7 QHILLSIIAL
+7 QHIFFLSIIAL

-32 VTIPDANLRAV
+32 VTIPDANLRIA
-43 INEALDKPENARITR
+43 INEALDKPENARITHQ
-58 EGMQTLTILHADN
+58 EMQTLTVLHADN

-81 TATNLRDLT
+81 TATNLRDLA

-101 LASRTRLQQLT
+101 LASLTRLQQLA
-112 LSNNVIVD
+112 LSNNVIFD
-120 LSPLASLINLRKIE
+120 LSPLVSL
-134 IGGNFISDLSP
+134 S
-145 LASLINLREI
+145 ALREI
-155 GIGGNPISDLSPLA
+155 GISGNLVSDLSPLA

-174 EEIWM
+174 EEIGM
-179 SEIPLA
+179 SDNPLA
-185 DLTPLSGLINLRAFS
+185 DLAPLSGLISLRVFS
-200 GWDTPIVNL
+200 GWGTPVVNL
-209 EAIAELPKLYDI
+209 GGIAELPKLREI
-221 NVCNAGISDISPLAK
+221 NLCGPEISDLSPLAT
-236 AKGLTGLYLA
+236 AKGLTQLYITG
-246 ESQIT
+246 SQVT

-258 LTNLKFISFRGN
+258 LTNLKRISFHAN

-283 LTWVDLSENEISD
+283 LTWVDLSENAISD
-296 VSPLAENQ
+296 VSPVAEIQ
-304 GLTWIDLSNNLIT
+304 GLAWIDLSDNLIT
-317 DPTPLTNLD
+317 DPSPLTNLD
-326 NLNWIGLT
+326 NLNWLGLT
-334 RNTISDETVFDKFTD
+334 GNTILDETVFDRFAG

-382 LLHKNTDLIA
+382 LLHKDTDLIA
-392 KATGGAATEIKIAT
+392 NATGGAATEIKIAT

-412 KTVGDSEWEAHTLA
+412 KAVGDSEWEAHTLA

-444 GSEIYGHVVYGSV
+444 GREIYDHVVYGSV

-470 VGSDDAVKVWLNG
+470 VGSNDAVKVWLNG
-483 ERVHYNPVTRG
+483 ERVHYNSIKRD
-494 AGDFQDAFPVTLK
+494 AADFQDAFPVTLK

-514 VAVDNHGH
+514 VAIDNHGH
-522 GTFSGFFGFAND
+522 GAFSGFFGFAND
-534 ANYTVNP
+534 TNYTVNP

-575 TSGTNLRT
+575 TSRTNLRT
-583 DVNDDGT
+583 DVNADGT

-610 AAPLLNQILTQ
+610 AAPLLSQILTQ

-631 WIAQAQ
+631 WIVQAQAQ
-637 VENDGSY
+637 NDGSY
-644 AFQKG
+644 VFQKG

-705 LALGHQPAGLY
+705 LALGHQPAGIY
-716 QTRTRAAYWDGKNA
+716 QTRIRAAYWDGKNA
-730 LGEPVASGVYFYTLS
+730 SGEPVASGVYFYTLS

>member
-1 MQIANK
+1 MQIASK
-7 QHILLSIIAL
+7 QHIFLSIIAL

-32 VTIPDANLRAV
+32 VSIPDENLHTV
-43 INEALDKPENARITR
+43 INETLGKPENARITR
-58 EGMQTLTILHADN
+58 EEMQTLTELHADN

-81 TATNLRDLT
+81 TATNLRDLA

-101 LASRTRLQQLT
+101 IESLTRLTQLA
-112 LSNNVIVD
+112 LSNNVI
-120 LSPLASLINLRKIE
+120 
-134 IGGNFISDLSP
+134 FDLSP

-155 GIGGNPISDLSPLA
+155 GISANFISDLSPLA

-174 EEIWM
+174 EEIGM
-179 SEIPLA
+179 SENPLA
-185 DLTPLSGLINLRAFS
+185 DLAPLSGLINLRAFS
-200 GWDTPIVNL
+200 GWDTPVVNL
-209 EAIAELPKLYDI
+209 EGIAELPKLREI
-221 NVCNAGISDISPLAK
+221 NVCNAGISDLSPLAK

-246 ESQIT
+246 ASQVT

-258 LTNLKFISFRGN
+258 LTNLKFISFQAN
-270 QISDISPLKNLTN
+270 EISDLSPLENLTN
-283 LTWVDLSENEISD
+283 LTWVDLSENAISD
-296 VSPLAENQ
+296 VSPLAEIQ
-304 GLTWIDLSNNLIT
+304 ALTWIDLSDNFIT
-317 DPTPLTNLD
+317 DPSPLANLD

-334 RNTISDETVFDKFTD
+334 GNTISDETVFDRFAGH
-349 RTAITHSNFV
+349 TAITHSNFV
-359 NTRFPEAGPKI
+359 NTTFPEAGPKI

-382 LLHKNTDLIA
+382 LLNKDIDLIA

-412 KTVGDSEWEAHTLA
+412 KAVGDSEWEAHTLA

-432 LNEMTDA
+432 INEMTDA

-444 GSEIYGHVVYGSV
+444 GREIYDHVVYGSV
-457 TLNSPQKQETTML
+457 TLNSPKKQETTML
-470 VGSDDAVKVWLNG
+470 VGSNDAVKVWLNG
-483 ERVHYNPVTRG
+483 EMVHYNPVKRG
-494 AGDFQDAFPVTLK
+494 AGDFQDAFPVTFK
-507 AGVNVLL
+507 TGANVLL
-514 VAVDNHGH
+514 VAIDNHGH
-522 GTFSGFFGFAND
+522 SAFSGFFGFAKD
-534 ANYTVNP
+534 TSYTVNP
-541 INKKFV
+541 INKTFV

-556 RDGEVNIL
+556 RDGEVDIL

-583 DVNDDGT
+583 DVNGDGT
-590 RNIQDLILVAS
+590 RNIQDLVLVAS
-601 HLGELSGAA
+601 HFGELIGP
-610 AAPLLNQILTQ
+610 AAPPLLSQILTQ

-637 VENDGSY
+637 TENDGSY

-657 TALAPEETALLPN
+657 TALPPEETALLPN

-686 EPAEVTLRIY
+686 EPTEVTLRIY

-705 LALGHQPAGLY
+705 LALGHQPAGIY
-716 QTRTRAAYWDGKNA
+716 QKRTRAAYWDGKNA
-730 LGEPVASGVYFYTLS
+730 FGEPVASGVYFYTL
-745 TESTRDSVTAG
+745 TASE
-756 DFNATRKM
+756 FTSTRKM

>member
-7 QHILLSIIAL
+7 QHISLSIIVL
-17 STTLFLA
+17 STTLFLV

-32 VTIPDANLRAV
+32 NTIPDANLRAA
-43 INEALDKPENARITR
+43 INEALDKPENARITH
-58 EGMQTLTILHADN
+58 EEMQTLTALDADN
-71 RGITDLTGLE
+71 REITDLTGLE
-81 TATNLRDLT
+81 TATNLLSLA
-90 LRDNLISDLTP
+90 LRNNLISDLTP
-101 LASRTRLQQLT
+101 LASLTRLQQLA
-112 LSNNVIVD
+112 LGNNVI
-120 LSPLASLINLRKIE
+120 
-134 IGGNFISDLSP
+134 FDLSP

-155 GIGGNPISDLSPLA
+155 GISANFISDLSPLA

-174 EEIWM
+174 EEIGM
-179 SEIPLA
+179 SENPLA
-185 DLTPLSGLINLRAFS
+185 DLAPLSGLINLRAFS
-200 GWDTPIVNL
+200 GWDTPVVNL
-209 EAIAELPKLYDI
+209 EGIAELPKLRDI
-221 NVCNAGISDISPLAK
+221 NVCNAGISDLSPLAK

-246 ESQIT
+246 ASQIT

-258 LTNLKFISFRGN
+258 LTNLKFISFQAN
-270 QISDISPLKNLTN
+270 EISDISPLKNLTN
-283 LTWVDLSENEISD
+283 LTWLDLSENDISD

-304 GLTWIDLSNNLIT
+304 GLTWIDLSDNFIT
-317 DPTPLTNLD
+317 DPSPLTNLD

-334 RNTISDETVFDKFTD
+334 GNTILDETVFDRFAG

-359 NTRFPEAGPKI
+359 NTIFPEAGPKI

-382 LLHKNTDLIA
+382 LLHKDTDLIA
-392 KATGGAATEIKIAT
+392 KATGGAATEIKIST

-412 KTVGDSEWEAHTLA
+412 KAVGDSEWEAHTLA

-432 LNEMTDA
+432 INEMTDA

-444 GSEIYGHVVYGSV
+444 GSEIYDHVVYGSV

-483 ERVHYNPVTRG
+483 EMVHYNPIKRG

-507 AGVNVLL
+507 TGVNVLL

-522 GTFSGFFGFAND
+522 EAFSGFFGFAKD
-534 ANYTVNP
+534 TNYTVNP
-541 INKKFV
+541 INKKFA

-556 RDGEVNIL
+556 RDGEVNIF

-575 TSGTNLRT
+575 TRGTNLRT
-583 DVNDDGT
+583 DVNGDGT
-590 RNIQDLILVAS
+590 RNIQDLVLVAS
-601 HLGELSGAA
+601 HLGELSGP
-610 AAPLLNQILTQ
+610 AAPPLLSQILTQ
-621 NRISPTVLQA
+621 NRISPTVLQT

-637 VENDGSY
+637 IENDGSY
-644 AFQKG
+644 TFQKG

-657 TALAPEETALLPN
+657 TVLAPEETALLPN

-686 EPAEVTLRIY
+686 EPADVTLTIH
-696 AINGELVRT
+696 AVSGVLVRR
-705 LALGHQPAGLY
+705 LALGYQAAGIY
-716 QTRTRAAYWDGKNA
+716 QTRNRAAYWDGKNEI
-730 LGEPVASGVYFYTLS
+730 GEAVASGVYFYTL
-745 TESTRDSVTAG
+745 TAG

>member
-1 MQIANK
+1 MPIANK
-7 QHILLSIIAL
+7 QHIFLSIIAL
-17 STTLFLA
+17 STTLFLV
-24 PLSTSAQV
+24 PLSTSAQIV
-32 VTIPDANLRAV
+32 NIPDTNLRAA
-43 INEALDKPENARITR
+43 INEALDKPENARITH
-58 EGMQTLTILHADN
+58 EEMLTLTELEADN
-71 RGITDLTGLE
+71 RGIIDLTGLE
-81 TATNLRDLT
+81 TATNLQGLA

-101 LASRTRLQQLT
+101 IESLTRLTQLA
-112 LSNNVIVD
+112 LSSNV
-120 LSPLASLINLRKIE
+120 
-134 IGGNFISDLSP
+134 ISDLTP
-145 LASLINLREI
+145 VASLSSLREI
-155 GIGGNPISDLSPLA
+155 GISDNLISDLSPLA
-169 GLIRL
+169 GLTRL
-174 EEIWM
+174 EEIGM
-179 SEIPLA
+179 SDNPLA
-185 DLTPLSGLINLRAFS
+185 DLAPLSGLISLRVFA
-200 GWDTPIVNL
+200 GWGTPVVNL
-209 EAIAELPKLYDI
+209 EGIAELPKFREL
-221 NVCNAGISDISPLAK
+221 NVCGAGISDLSPLAK

-246 ESQIT
+246 ASQIT

-258 LTNLKFISFRGN
+258 LTNLKFISFQAN

-283 LTWVDLSENEISD
+283 LTWVDLSENDISD
-296 VSPLAENQ
+296 VSPLAENK
-304 GLTWIDLSNNLIT
+304 GLTWIDLSNNFIT
-317 DPTPLTNLD
+317 DPSPLTNLD

-334 RNTISDETVFDKFTD
+334 GNTILDETVFDRFAG

-359 NTRFPEAGPKI
+359 NTIFPEAGPKI

-382 LLHKNTDLIA
+382 LLHKDTDLIA
-392 KATGGAATEIKIAT
+392 KATRGAATEIKIST

-412 KTVGDSEWEAHTLA
+412 KAVGDSEWEAHTLA

-432 LNEMTDA
+432 INEMTDA

-444 GSEIYGHVVYGSV
+444 GSEIYDHVVYGSV
-457 TLNSPQKQETTML
+457 TLNSPQRQETTML

-483 ERVHYNPVTRG
+483 EMVHYNPVKRG

-507 AGVNVLL
+507 TGVNVLL

-522 GTFSGFFGFAND
+522 EAFSGFFGFAKD
-534 ANYTVNP
+534 TNYTVNP

-583 DVNDDGT
+583 DVNGDGT
-590 RNIQDLILVAS
+590 RNIQDLVLVAS
-601 HLGELSGAA
+601 HLGELGGP
-610 AAPLLNQILTQ
+610 AAPLLLSQILTQ

-637 VENDGSY
+637 AENDGSY

-657 TALAPEETALLPN
+657 TALAPEETALLSN

-696 AINGELVRT
+696 AISGELVRT
-705 LALGHQPAGLY
+705 LALGHQPAGIY

-730 LGEPVASGVYFYTLS
+730 FGEPVASGVYFYTL
-745 TESTRDSVTAG
+745 TAG